1 MVIVQYTPII
11 NTISRWFAFGF
22 ATLPQRPWVVVFFFG
37 DFLGCNDW
45 GTRGYHT
52 YVAIL
57 VNSPGI

>member
-1 MVIVQYTPII
+1 MVCFWLCHITAK
-11 NTISRWFAFGF
+11 TMGCC
-22 ATLPQRPWVVVFFFG
+22 FFFG